1 MARLFLRVAGAGV
14 GCALCFS
21 ASAAWSA
28 DPQRAAK
35 PAHAQ
40 AGKPA
45 AKGSGARAGHPT
57 DGTARRIIAGGGFS
71 DDPYLAVESPELRAL
86 RDAERELFPAASAP
100 VEAWP
105 GEPWSLGSQGEPQV
119 HASGLPPSAPA
130 PSASRARSSDSP
142 SEVWLRAAQLEM
154 PELPIRW
161 DDRVIRY
168 LEFFRDDTRG
178 HATFA
183 NLYRRSGRWR
193 DMMRRVL
200 RRKSLPE
207 DLVWLSMVESGFDV
221 TARSGGGAAGLW
233 QFMPE
238 TARVYGLAITHWIDE
253 RLAPQAATEA
263 AADFLADL
271 HRRFGSWDLA
281 LAGYNMGY
289 AGLTSV
295 VRRYN
300 TNDFWSLARTEGTL
314 PWETTLYVP
323 KVLAAAVVAHNLAA
337 FGFGD
342 ITVDPPVL
350 TDEVMVAPG
359 TLLSQVA
366 QAAGCA
372 SKDLETLN
380 PELRAGRTP
389 PAADGDAPYAVRVAE
404 GRGPA
409 TALALSRLRKDQP
422 PLDHYVV
429 RFGETLDQIAASHK
443 TTTQKLEDLNAIA
456 PGEIVHGGTVV
467 LVPRVDAAAPQAP
480 ANGKTPS
487 STAVKITVVVPSDEF
502 VYPDRKR
509 VFYRVLA
516 GDRLVEIAAALRVST
531 DDLRLWNDLDPGAR
545 LQEAMTLQAFVAP
558 ATDLSHV
565 AALPEDQVRVLAVGS
580 EEFFAVQEREKAFRR
595 LLVAAKAGETLEAI
609 GRRFDVTP
617 RTMERI
623 NRRARGDVLN
633 AGETVVVYVP
643 ERNRVEAAVA
653 ASNVA
658 SAPDLASGS
667 SLRPTPPHPVPDLL
681 P

>member
-1 MARLFLRVAGAGV
+1 
-14 GCALCFS
+14 S
-21 ASAAWSA
+21 
-28 DPQRAAK
+28 
-35 PAHAQ
+35 
-40 AGKPA
+40 
-45 AKGSGARAGHPT
+45 RAGRAT
-57 DGTARRIIAGGGFS
+57 DGAARRAIAGGGFS

-100 VEAWP
+100 VDTWP
-105 GEPWSLGSQGEPQV
+105 GEPWSLGSEGEPKV
-119 HASGLPPSAPA
+119 HASGLPPSAPE
-130 PSASRARSSDSP
+130 PSASLARSSDPP
-142 SEVWLRAAQLEM
+142 SEAWLRAARLEM
-154 PELPIRW
+154 PELPVRW
-161 DDRVIRY
+161 DERVVRY
-168 LEFFRDDTRG
+168 LEFFRNDARG
-178 HATFA
+178 RATFA

-207 DLVWLSMVESGFDV
+207 DLIWLSMVESGFDA
-221 TARSGGGAAGLW
+221 TARSAGGAAGLW
-233 QFMPE
+233 QFMPD
-238 TARVYGLAITHWIDE
+238 TARVYGLAITHWVDE
-253 RLAPQAATEA
+253 RLAPQASTEA

-323 KVLAAAVVAHNLAA
+323 KVLAVAVVAHNLAA
-337 FGFGD
+337 FGFGE
-342 ITVDPPVL
+342 IPVDPPIL

-366 QAAGCA
+366 QGAGCS

-389 PAADGDAPYAVRVAE
+389 PPGDGDAPYAVRVTQ
-404 GRGPA
+404 GRGPT
-409 TALALSRLRKDQP
+409 TALALARLRKDQP

-429 RFGETLDQIAASHK
+429 RFGETLEQIAASHK
-443 TTTQKLEDLNAIA
+443 TTTQKLAELNAIA
-456 PGEIVHGGTVV
+456 PGEMLHGGTVV
-467 LVPRVDAAAPQAP
+467 LVPMVDAAAAPAP

-487 STAVKITVVVPSDEF
+487 STPVKTTVVVPSDEF
-502 VYPDRKR
+502 VYPDRTR

-516 GDRLVEIAAALRVST
+516 GDRLAEIAAALHVSL
-531 DDLRLWNDLDPGAR
+531 DDLRRWNDLDPGAR
-545 LQEAMTLQAFVAP
+545 LQEGMTLQAFVPP
-558 ATDLSHV
+558 ATDVSRV
-565 AALPEDQVRVLAVGS
+565 ALLTEAQVRVLVVGS
-580 EEFFAVQEREKAFRR
+580 EEFFAEQEREKAFKRV
-595 LLVAAKAGETLEAI
+595 LVAAKAGETLDAI
-609 GRRFDVTP
+609 GKRFDVTP

-643 ERNRVEAAVA
+643 DRNPAEAAVA
-653 ASNVA
+653 S
-658 SAPDLASGS
+658 PGGS
-667 SLRPTPPHPVPDLL
+667 SATGFAYGSSARPAPPHPVPDLL